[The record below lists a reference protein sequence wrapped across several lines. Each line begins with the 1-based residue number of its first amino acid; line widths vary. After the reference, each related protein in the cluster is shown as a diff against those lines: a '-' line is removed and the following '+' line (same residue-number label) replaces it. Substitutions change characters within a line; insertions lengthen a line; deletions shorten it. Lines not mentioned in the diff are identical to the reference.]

1 MYPTRSVH
9 IRGTYKQ
16 KLLSLSSNSATLIFP
31 FTGQFWNIP
40 VTVEQ
45 FTYAGAPNPY
55 FLEEE
60 LYAIT
65 LHPAGAT
72 QRTFVAELYD
82 QTWDYSRE
90 ICLYAGSIQGGP
102 VREITE
108 PNDSV
113 IQGSYKDYSVASLF
127 GTDFVYSQFNIS
139 LCA

>member
-1 MYPTRSVH
+1 MF
-9 IRGTYKQ
+9 ILKAFLCN
-16 KLLSLSSNSATLIFP
+16 KFLLQCAVQEHTFIFP
-31 FTGQFWNIP
+31 FTGKFWNIP

-45 FTYAGAPNPY
+45 FTYTGAPDPY

-65 LHPAGAT
+65 LHPAGAP
-72 QRTFVAELYD
+72 QRTFIAELYD

-90 ICLYAGSIQGGP
+90 ICFYAGSIQGGP

-113 IQGSYKDYSVASLF
+113 IQGSYRDYNVASLF
-127 GTDFVYSQFNIS
+127 GTDFVYSQFNVS
-139 LCA
+139 LCV